1 VDAAQALAE
10 LREISSQI
18 DVAVILDDQGKVVG
32 STHGNPEA
40 LAGAAR
46 ALLDEARRVRPGKEP
61 SQLQA
66 GTTAGS
72 VFVYLEGK
80 RTIAATTGPEPTA
93 GLVFYDLKSCLRS
106 IEEKPKRK
114 RAPRKKAAETDAP

>member
-18 DVAVILDDQGKVVG
+18 DVAVILDDKGEVVG

-46 ALLDEARRVRPGKEP
+46 TLLEEAKRVRPEKEAA
-61 SQLQA
+61 QIEV
-66 GTTAGS
+66 GTAEGS
-72 VFVYLEGK
+72 VFVYREGT
-80 RTIAATTGPEPTA
+80 RTIAATTGPEPTV

-114 RAPRKKAAETDAP
+114 RAPRKKKTEADAS